1 MGPALYVLAIL
12 GCGEADTACQTVS
25 VTQQQYVSIGE
36 CNAATTAAVEQNA
49 DLAFPVVVA
58 QCARADSQ
66 LAQQVMPS
74 RVDLPEANGE
84 DRRVIQA
91 AMPAGRDAQLAR
103 LSR

>member
-12 GCGEADTACQTVS
+12 GCGEAETACQPVS
-25 VTQQQYVSIGE
+25 VAQQQYASIDE

-49 DLAFPVVVA
+49 ELAFPVVVA

-74 RVDLPEANGE
+74 RVDLPEASGE
-84 DRRVIQA
+84 DRRILQA
-91 AMPAGRDAQLAR
+91 ATPAPRDTQFAR